1 MSIFFRAVNS
11 DIVNELKK
19 RYDGKTSIRNAS
31 YKIYK
36 EKINIK
42 GLDILR
48 VKPGEKSKSF
58 TVKNRLDEKLLEK
71 KFNRNS
77 LIIGFGGGV
86 VGDLSGYVAATIL
99 RGIDLVHIPT
109 SLIAIVDSSIGGKTG
124 INSKNGK
131 NLIGSF
137 YNPKEILINSEFII
151 PYH

>member
-1 MSIFFRAVNS
+1 MIIKNAIKNQSYKINFNM
-11 DIVNELKK
+11 DLKK
-19 RYDGKTSIRNAS
+19 YLNNLIKKYYKVAIITDENV

-36 EKINIK
+36 KKINIK

-124 INSKNGK
+124 INSKMEK
-131 NLIGSF
+131 I
-137 YNPKEILINSEFII
+137 
-151 PYH
+151 